1 MINYEAVWPLRV
13 AKKIL
18 KNCIFSTDPEKS
30 KNISEK
36 VQDAI
41 DLALLIVNDFNEA
54 QNEAY
59 DVGWQSAAAQ
69 LKNMPPHSRDF
80 SRE

>member
-18 KNCIFSTDPEKS
+18 KNHIFSTDPEKS

-41 DLALLIVNDFNEA
+41 DLALLIVNDFNVNA
-54 QNEAY
+54 
-59 DVGWQSAAAQ
+59 DMK
-69 LKNMPPHSRDF
+69 L
-80 SRE
+80 